1 MFRVLVVAVCTIVVS
16 LVNAI
21 STIFPWALLAG
32 FIYWLFF

>member
-1 MFRVLVVAVCTIVVS
+1 MFKFLAVTVDTVVII

-21 STIFPWALLAG
+21 ITIFPWALLAG

>member
-1 MFRVLVVAVCTIVVS
+1 MFRVLAVAVCTVVII

-21 STIFPWALLAG
+21 ITIFPWALLAG

>member
-1 MFRVLVVAVCTIVVS
+1 MFRFLVVAVCSVVIT

-21 STIFPWALLAG
+21 VTIFPWGLLAG